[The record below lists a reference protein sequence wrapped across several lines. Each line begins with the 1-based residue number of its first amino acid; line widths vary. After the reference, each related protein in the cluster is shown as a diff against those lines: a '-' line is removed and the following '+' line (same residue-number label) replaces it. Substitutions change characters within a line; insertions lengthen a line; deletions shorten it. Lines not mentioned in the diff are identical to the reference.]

1 MQRIIEFE
9 NKVIDLEKLSMIFET
24 KLGELSSFGLSENDY
39 EFKII
44 IDGSY
49 ELFYGYAN
57 EAWCNKV
64 RDNLKNKWINYHC
77 NKNMNIGTNYND

>member
-9 NKVIDLEKLSMIFET
+9 NKVINLEKLSMIFES
-24 KLGELSSFGLSENDY
+24 KLSGNVY

-44 IDGSY
+44 IDGTY
-49 ELFYGYAN
+49 ELFYGYEN

-64 RDNLKNKWINYHC
+64 KNNLKNKWINYHC
-77 NKNMNIGTNYND
+77 NKNMHIGTL